1 MLTKKLEIISRKAIK
16 PSSPTP
22 KHLQTF
28 KLSFWDQR
36 HSHVY
41 GTVAFFYHSNADLN
55 DHDEILSTFY
65 KRSHSL
71 QKSLSETLVHY
82 YPLAGRLKDDE
93 STIAC
98 NDEGAHFVEAYTD
111 CQLST
116 FLAKPEVHALKNLT
130 AAFDTSNIPSGCML
144 VIQLTLFSCGGI
156 AISVSTSHK
165 LADASSVGTF
175 VQSWASI
182 TTQEGG
188 RLVSPEPMFVESSFS
203 PTTDML
209 SMPTPFTTVE
219 GSLVTKRIVFPASKI
234 AKLEGSIISGQQYLT
249 VNDLVLSLILK
260 CAISSAR
267 SLSKSSSGP
276 YVLFHAVNMR
286 KRLPPP
292 LPENTIGNIIWCI
305 TVEIEEDQQAL
316 NELAGNIRQSLNK
329 LYSTAGSSSSLKENN
344 KERPVVNIK
353 GNPYFCSS
361 ICGFPIYETDFGW
374 GKPSW
379 ATAIPFPERRN
390 FIVLQKTKE
399 GNGIEAWICLEK
411 KEMAQFETDHELL
424 AFACTELAVLPKRS
438 RM

>member
-1 MLTKKLEIISRKAIK
+1 MKLEIISRKAIK

-28 KLSFWDQR
+28 KLSLWDQHHR
-36 HSHVY
+36 HLY
-41 GTVAFFYHSNADLN
+41 GTLAFFYHSNADLN
-55 DHDEILSTFY
+55 DHDEILSTFS

-93 STIAC
+93 TTIDC
-98 NDEGAHFVEAYTD
+98 NDEGAYFVEACTD

-116 FLAKPEVHALKNLT
+116 FLAKPEIHVLKNLT
-130 AAFDTSNIPSGCML
+130 PSNFDTSNIPSGCML

-156 AISVSTSHK
+156 AVSVGPSHK
-165 LADASSVGTF
+165 LADASSVCTF
-175 VQSWASI
+175 VQSWVSM

-188 RLVSPEPMFVESSFS
+188 RLVSPEPMFLESSFS
-203 PTTDML
+203 PTTDTL
-209 SMPTPFTTVE
+209 SLPRPFTTVGE
-219 GSLVTKRIVFPASKI
+219 SLVTKRIVFPASKV
-234 AKLEGSIISGQQYLT
+234 AKLQGSIISGQQYLT
-249 VNDLVLSLILK
+249 VIDLVLSLILR

-276 YVLFHAVNMR
+276 YVLFHTVNMR
-286 KRLPPP
+286 KKLRPP
-292 LPENTIGNIIWCI
+292 LTENTIGNIIWFI
-305 TVEIEEDQQAL
+305 KIEIEEDQQAL
-316 NELAGNIRQSLNK
+316 NELAGNIRESLNK
-329 LYSTAGSSSSLKENN
+329 LYSIAGSNSSLKENN

-353 GNPYFCSS
+353 GPPYFCTS
-361 ICGFPIYETDFGW
+361 ICRFPIYETDFGW
-374 GKPSW
+374 GKPAW
-379 ATAIPFPERRN
+379 ATVIPFLEHKN
-390 FIVLQKTKE
+390 SIVLQKTKE

-411 KEMAQFETDHELL
+411 KEMAQFENDHELL